1 MKYLQLTQSENPVRP
16 SDGFPYIFYNHN
28 INKVWIFFDLKWIL
42 EDGTWDMNKSWV
54 DHGIWKMSHDTI

>member
-16 SDGFPYIFYNHN
+16 SDGFPYIFYNYN

-42 EDGTWDMNKSWV
+42 EDGTWDMNKSRV
-54 DHGIWKMSHDTI
+54 DYGIWKMSPDAV

>member
-1 MKYLQLTQSENPVRP
+1 MKYLQLTQSENPVIP
-16 SDGFPYIFYNHN
+16 SDGFPYIFYNYN

-54 DHGIWKMSHDTI
+54 DYGIWKMSPDAV

>member
-16 SDGFPYIFYNHN
+16 SDVFPYIFYNHN

-42 EDGTWDMNKSWV
+42 EDGTWDMNKSWL
-54 DHGIWKMSHDTI
+54 DYGIWKMVPDNV

>member
-16 SDGFPYIFYNHN
+16 SDGFPYVLYNHN

-54 DHGIWKMSHDTI
+54 DHGIWKMSPDTI

>member
-1 MKYLQLTQSENPVRP
+1 MKYLQLTHSENPVRP
-16 SDGFPYIFYNHN
+16 SDGFPYIFYNYN

-54 DHGIWKMSHDTI
+54 DYGIWKMSPDAV